1 MEKKKQK
8 KNYHAPE
15 CKVHSIKVEN
25 FICTSVTPSASGST
39 RPSWGSDQEHH
50 SGTILIGGS
59 SVAPA
64 KQAPSWEWDDENN

>member
-1 MEKKKQK
+1 MEKKKEK

-15 CKVHSIKVEN
+15 CKVHSIQVEN

-39 RPSWGSDQEHH
+39 SPSWGSEQEHGG
-50 SGTILIGGS
+50 GTILIGGS

-64 KQAPSWEWDDENN
+64 KQAPSWGEEEEAD